1 MIKPM
6 NDEQQTPKLE
16 LSTPIIVKEKLIKDR
31 LLDLLIEFD
40 EMGFEPTA
48 LPPPGMSAEEY
59 AKLWQSELLKEIQ
72 RVQDEVEKKTV
83 KEILQKV
90 KSYTLDKEVGLKYL
104 LQRLAKEYSVELE
117 QPNPDV
123 GI

>member
-6 NDEQQTPKLE
+6 NDEQQIPKLE
-16 LSTPIIVKEKLIKDR
+16 LSPRIIVKEKPIKDR

-59 AKLWQSELLKEIQ
+59 AQNWKSELLKEIQ
-72 RVQDEVEKKTV
+72 G
-83 KEILQKV
+83 LQK
-90 KSYTLDKEVGLKYL
+90 KD
-104 LQRLAKEYSVELE
+104 
-117 QPNPDV
+117 N
-123 GI
+123 

>member
-1 MIKPM
+1 M

-16 LSTPIIVKEKLIKDR
+16 LSTPIIVKEKPIKDR

-59 AKLWQSELLKEIQ
+59 AQNWQSELLKEIQ
-72 RVQDEVEKKTV
+72 RVQDEVKQKTV

-117 QPNPDV
+117 
-123 GI
+123 